1 MNRPGLAT
9 CAVVAV
15 ALMLQI
21 ACAGLFATKI
31 ADIKKSP
38 DKFANKVVTVAG
50 TVDESHN
57 LVLVHYYTVNDGSGT
72 IAVVTKD
79 ALPKEGAK
87 VVAKG
92 TVNQAFKLGD
102 ASFLVIVE
110 EPRR

>member
-1 MNRPGLAT
+1 MSRPTRAIFALLAAT
-9 CAVVAV
+9 LV
-15 ALMLQI
+15 LQA
-21 ACAGLFATKI
+21 ACAGLLATKI
-31 ADIKKSP
+31 GDIKKNP
-38 DKFANKVVTVAG
+38 EKFANQVVTVSG